1 MNWKQRA
8 LEAAAGVILIA
19 LPAYPQARQTNRDQR
34 IVLFIHQANLQ
45 EIEAG
50 KLAQAKSN
58 SQSVK
63 DFAAQMVTDHQKA
76 DDQVRAYAQKHDID
90 LDTLVQRLA
99 QGREDRVELDR
110 RAKSVGSATGEW
122 AFTSEQV
129 VRSKRDDDRTLE
141 RLGTLDGAAFDREF
155 VSAMVDGHQK
165 VIDRLTAVRDRSID
179 PDLRSLIVDLLPT
192 IKHHLEM
199 AQALQETVSKA

>member
-122 AFTSEQV
+122 AFTSEQL
-129 VRSKRDDDRTLE
+129 VRSKREGAQTLE
-141 RLGTLDGAAFDREF
+141 TLRTLDGAAFDREF

-165 VIDRLTAVRDRSID
+165 VVDRLTSVRDRSID

>member
-8 LEAAAGVILIA
+8 LEVAAGVILIA
-19 LPAYPQARQTNRDQR
+19 LPAYPQARQYRNER
-34 IVLFIHQANLQ
+34 IVSLIHQANLQ
-45 EIEAG
+45 EMEAG

-141 RLGTLDGAAFDREF
+141 RLRTLDGAAFDREF

-199 AQALQETVSKA
+199 LQALQETVSKA

>member
-1 MNWKQRA
+1 MNWKLRA
-8 LEAAAGVILIA
+8 LEAAVGVVLIA
-19 LPAYPQARQTNRDQR
+19 LPAFAQARQNRNEK
-34 IVLFIHQANLQ
+34 VVSFIHQANLQ
-45 EIEAG
+45 EIEAA
-50 KLAQAKSN
+50 KLAQAKSS

-76 DDQVRAYAQKHDID
+76 DDQVRSYAQKHNID
-90 LDTLVQRLA
+90 LDTLLQRLR
-99 QGREDRVELDR
+99 QGRQDQVELDR

-122 AFTSEQV
+122 AFTSEQL
-129 VRSKRDDDRTLE
+129 VRAKSDDDQTLDTL
-141 RLGTLDGAAFDREF
+141 RTLDGAAFDREF

-165 VIDRLTAVRDRSID
+165 VIDRLTGVRDRSID
-179 PDLRSLIVDLLPT
+179 PDLRSLIVDLLPS